1 MRSTSRPRSAL
12 LAMGVLSMLLLL
24 SACGAGAGVATLTG
38 GDDSTPSPTASPS
51 TQDPEEAL
59 LAFTECMR
67 ENGIDLPDPVFRD
80 AGGGGAQGGDVAEA
94 VPGAALPFDPNSDE
108 FRAAQGACE
117 QHLEGLG
124 ALEPGE
130 APELSAE
137 EEEAFLAFAECM
149 RERGIDMPDP
159 GNGGIVVRPGSEDDF
174 DPMSEDFQA
183 AEEECRTHL
192 DGVLD
197 GTVEEVGP

>member
-1 MRSTSRPRSAL
+1 MTNKSGRRRGL
-12 LAMGVLSMLLLL
+12 LAVGVLSFVLL
-24 SACGAGAGVATLTG
+24 SACGSSSGVATLTG
-38 GDDSTPSPTASPS
+38 ADDATPSPTASAAAG
-51 TQDPEEAL
+51 DPEEAL

-67 ENGIDLPDPVFRD
+67 ENGIDLPDPVFRG
-80 AGGGGAQGGDVAEA
+80 AGGGSAQGGDVTEA
-94 VPGAALPFDPNSDE
+94 VPGEIPPFDPNSDE
-108 FRAAQGACE
+108 FRAAQEACE

-137 EEEAFLAFAECM
+137 EEGAFLAFAECM
-149 RERGIDMPDP
+149 REHGIDMPDP
-159 GNGGIVVRPGSEDDF
+159 RNGGILVRPGSEEDF

-183 AEEECRTHL
+183 AEEECRSHL
-192 DGVLD
+192 DGVID